1 MSLEEIYSEN
11 IEIINNLNT
20 YKSEIYLL
28 INNLLPIPSM
38 EKIID
43 LQENIDLI
51 TIETNEIE
59 SKLKDYI
66 ESKHTSSRP
75 AQASSSTASLRQA
88 LRPAPAHTSS
98 IPSPSRQTQAP
109 STSTSTASSRQ
120 TQTQALSSTAL
131 PTPLR
136 PPQAHTSSIP
146 SPSRQ
151 TQAPS
156 TSTSTAS
163 SRQTQTQALSSTA
176 LPTPLRPPQAHTSS
190 SSTASSRPVPASAL
204 ISTTTEHKYLP
215 KLNKTEYDA
224 LPDAL
229 KKIFTTDVEHNI
241 KQINSKPTMNIF
253 KRIHTIDN
261 MEQFLSNYPH
271 LREYNK

>member
-136 PPQAHTSSIP
+136 PPQAHTSS
-146 SPSRQ
+146 
-151 TQAPS
+151 
-156 TSTSTAS
+156 
-163 SRQTQTQALSSTA
+163 
-176 LPTPLRPPQAHTSS
+176 